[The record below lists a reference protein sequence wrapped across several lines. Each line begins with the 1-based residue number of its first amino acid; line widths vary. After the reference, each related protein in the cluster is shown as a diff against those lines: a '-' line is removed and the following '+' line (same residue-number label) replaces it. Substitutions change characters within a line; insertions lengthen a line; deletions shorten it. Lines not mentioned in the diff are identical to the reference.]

1 LDRIAELLDFAAML
15 RGKKNLLAGVMG
27 LIFLSPPSG
36 LPSEMNC
43 QYRLSQH
50 RICRFFANTGDL
62 ISPFNFAFP
71 LGV

>member
-1 LDRIAELLDFAAML
+1 
-15 RGKKNLLAGVMG
+15 MG
-27 LIFLSPPSG
+27 LIFLGPPSG

-50 RICRFFANTGDL
+50 RISPFFANTEDF
-62 ISPFNFAFP
+62 ISPFNFVFP